1 MEEEEIVLRNLRILT
16 SPEVRD
22 IALSESVGGN
32 AGTACYALN
41 LEITEEGS
49 IASVGNRPDRV
60 NATLRVYVPAFRT
73 RTPKMKEMALE
84 LSGDLTAEAKRPVCK
99 AAWLWNIG
107 RVPSE
112 RAIIQRFLDGKL
124 GWAELLEFLRSK
136 YPELVKELE

>member
-1 MEEEEIVLRNLRILT
+1 MAEEEIVLRNLRILD

-41 LEITEEGS
+41 LEIADDGS
-49 IASVGNRPDRV
+49 IASVGNRPERV

-73 RTPKMKEMALE
+73 RTPKMKEMVIE
-84 LSGDLTAEAKRPVCK
+84 LSGEVDSQAKRPVSK
-99 AAWLWNIG
+99 AAWLWNLG

-112 RAIIQRFLDGKL
+112 RDLIRRFMDGKL
-124 GWAELLEFLRSK
+124 KWAALLEFLRSK